1 MSPSAAAP
9 GADQAAEGDEAT
21 AAAAAAALV
30 ASPSSRSAQTVAAFA
45 ALLEAVVIDVAIE
58 VRQRECARARV
69 IPGGADLL
77 RR

>member
-58 VRQRECARARV
+58 VRQREGVRARV
-69 IPGGADLL
+69 ISGGADLL